1 MEWKNPPESRVAN
14 WVRSE
19 QQYLKVRF
27 GGCSVSRSGKEGKDV
42 PGDCSCCARP
52 SEGRPPPPPPPPPL
66 PLPLPS
72 PRGKKATRESGVS
85 EERRRGQRAAKLTT
99 ILTAFTKKMGLLA
112 RLRPTRE
119 AHSLAS

>member
-1 MEWKNPPESRVAN
+1 MEWKNPPESNRVAD

-19 QQYLKVRF
+19 QQYLKVGF

-52 SEGRPPPPPPPPPL
+52 SEGRPPPPPPPL

-72 PRGKKATRESGVS
+72 PRGKKATRE
-85 EERRRGQRAAKLTT
+85 RAES
-99 ILTAFTKKMGLLA
+99 A
-112 RLRPTRE
+112 RKE
-119 AHSLAS
+119 GGGSAQQN